1 MKIDNRFGV
10 CASAHAL
17 MTVLSLSF
25 PAGQAFAQADFYK
38 GKTIRILRG
47 GGPGGSGELQ
57 TRALMRTLEKHI
69 PGHPNLLLVFVSGA
83 AGRKAANMIYS
94 STPPDGLTIGS
105 IGAGLVVGPILGLP
119 GSQYDL
125 DKFIYLGSTDSGD
138 PYVFYTKADAGWDN
152 LAKLQ
157 AASGVRFGA
166 HAVGH
171 PVYVTGRMTAYLLGL
186 KEPKFVTGFTGPEI
200 YIALERGELDAH
212 ATGAAR
218 FVIEKADWI
227 EKKLIHLHAT
237 LTVPKG
243 RYHPKFANLP
253 ELASFAK
260 SDRERK
266 LLDMFRAF
274 QYPRWPYIFP
284 PGTPKEPVRI
294 IRDAMRKSFADPSLR
309 WSSIS
314 RWATRP
320 RRSAAKNWSRRS
332 MNYRA
337 IRRLSS
343 SINRWPAAVRCPR
356 ADCFR
361 FARPRASGLPSTPGA
376 ATSEARNP
384 SLISAEF
391 MWTDFVDLT
400 ACHTG
405 RIAQH

>member
-1 MKIDNRFGV
+1 MKIDNRIGV
-10 CASAHAL
+10 RAL
-17 MTVLSLSF
+17 ARSLLIVLFLCI
-25 PAGQAFAQADFYK
+25 PAGQAFSQADFYK

-47 GGPGGSGELQ
+47 GGPGGSGEFQ
-57 TRALMRTLEKHI
+57 TRALMRVLEKHI

-157 AASGVRFGA
+157 AASGIRFGA

-171 PVYVTGRMTAYLLGL
+171 PVYVTGRMVAYLLGL
-186 KEPKFVTGFTGPEI
+186 KDPKFVTGFTGPEI
-200 YIALERGELDAH
+200 YIAMERGELDAH

-218 FVIEKADWI
+218 FVIEKPEWI
-227 EKKLIHLHAT
+227 DKKLIHLHAT

-243 RYHPKFANLP
+243 RHHPKFANLP
-253 ELASFAK
+253 EFGSFAK

-274 QYPRWPYIFP
+274 QYPRWPFIFP
-284 PGTPKEPVRI
+284 PGTPQEPVRI
-294 IRDAMRKSFADPSLR
+294 IREAIRKSFADPEFRVEFTKLMGDPPAPLSGEEVEQAIKEL
-309 WSSIS
+309 
-314 RWATRP
+314 P
-320 RRSAAKNWSRRS
+320 RDKEVVELYKQMAGGGP
-332 MNYRA
+332 
-337 IRRLSS
+337 L
-343 SINRWPAAVRCPR
+343 PAR
-356 ADCFR
+356 
-361 FARPRASGLPSTPGA
+361 
-376 ATSEARNP
+376 
-384 SLISAEF
+384 
-391 MWTDFVDLT
+391 
-400 ACHTG
+400 
-405 RIAQH
+405 